1 MGREGDK
8 AGELFEL
15 GYVNSRYQNEQTVI
29 ELTRLG
35 ARVLRPV
42 NKTIVVNGRE
52 YVPIEPNEVEN
63 VL

>member
-15 GYVNSRYQNEQTVI
+15 GYVNSRYQNEQTVN
-29 ELTRLG
+29 ELTKLG
-35 ARVLRPV
+35 SRVLRPV
-42 NKTIVVNGRE
+42 NKTIEVNGTE